1 MKKTN
6 QGSGLRRTPK
16 NQQTM
21 NAKNQTPAQI
31 LNLLRESETR
41 DPERHADKTV
51 VLKYDEKTTTE
62 TFGFFKAEAHKR
74 PTDAGW
80 SYDDQIEPGNEIH
93 IWRTNYDKPGDRTT
107 PETTTLV
114 FETSHEA
121 RTQAADHLETI
132 VREAGMTRTDA
143 YRDNAKGTDHARYTL
158 EVPADQADDTGRSI
172 ALDMTANGIRTSWH
186 VATEPGPD
194 PNPEATPEE
203 PTETLTLTTPDT
215 FCSAQVKATAALAGF
230 TRTDE
235 TTWTRT
241 ATKAEADRIF
251 DDLPKALR
259 ATPATTEWYL
269 KRDRNSDEEEPN
281 QIPIWSTDDDPDTR
295 KEARTTDQDV
305 DLLDPQVLR
314 AELNRTKEIL
324 TQTKAERDQARNE
337 LKATIDAHE
346 EKPITLNGRE
356 TQILDAL
363 IEAGAIKQARTLFY
377 ERDVIQAKLRTHTE
391 LDGSERET
399 LLGLVRDANEN
410 EIPWTNDEIP
420 L

>member
-6 QGSGLRRTPK
+6 QTEK
-16 NQQTM
+16 
-21 NAKNQTPAQI
+21 QI
-31 LNLLRESETR
+31 AALL
-41 DPERHADKTV
+41 
-51 VLKYDEKTTTE
+51 EK
-62 TFGFFKAEAHKR
+62 
-74 PTDAGW
+74 AG
-80 SYDDQIEPGNEIH
+80 
-93 IWRTNYDKPGDRTT
+93 RTT

-158 EVPADQADDTGRSI
+158 EVPADQADDTGRTI

-259 ATPATTEWYL
+259 ATTPATTEWYL
-269 KRDRNSDEEEPN
+269 KRDRNSDGEEEN
-281 QIPIWSTDDDPDTR
+281 QIHIWSTDDDPDTR
-295 KEARTTDQDV
+295 KEAHKRPTDAGWSYDQVLRAERDS
-305 DLLDPQVLR
+305 LQIACTVLR
-314 AELNRTKEIL
+314 AELNQTREIL
-324 TQTKAERDQARNE
+324 TQTQTERDQARTE
-337 LKATIDAHE
+337 LKATIDAHQ

-410 EIPWTNDEIP
+410 EIPWTNDDFP